1 MLVVRCT
8 TPLWW
13 DEDTRC
19 GESVGHPLG
28 ASVGEMVATQPR
40 SGAAMIKF
48 REHRQG
54 EVLGIHLPRTLIN
67 SEEASCFSWA
77 CLAQRSSPSPDRE
90 GTSQGATRCAHRRPK
105 ERHNKEFPLGGFTSE
120 TANASSTVEWGAA
133 IQLRMMT
140 HHLAEAYSINSA
152 IAKRRP
158 IRRPAHFERM
168 LRWIA
173 TPTGSICCGCSL
185 VT

>member
-13 DEDTRC
+13 GEDTRC

-40 SGAAMIKF
+40 SGAAMINF

-105 ERHNKEFPLGGFTSE
+105 ERHKKEFPLGGFTSE

-140 HHLAEAYSINSA
+140 HHLAEAYSKIVLLQNGVQSEDRLTSKGCCDGSLPRQAVSA
-152 IAKRRP
+152 ADAP
-158 IRRPAHFERM
+158 
-168 LRWIA
+168 W
-173 TPTGSICCGCSL
+173 
-185 VT
+185 